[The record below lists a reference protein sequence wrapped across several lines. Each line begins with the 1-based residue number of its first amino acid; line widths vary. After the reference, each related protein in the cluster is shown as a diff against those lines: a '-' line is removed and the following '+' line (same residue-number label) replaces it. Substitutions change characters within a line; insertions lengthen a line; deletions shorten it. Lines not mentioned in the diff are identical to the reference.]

1 MGGGGSSP
9 ARLPAT
15 GTTETTSLEDTSF
28 KTVRLSN
35 EERKEKIHRYIKKR
49 NERNFSKKIK
59 VRQELPNY
67 SNSNSKY
74 HPPPPQPI
82 FQTNFTSP
90 PTTLLTS
97 QIFFFKK
104 NLQYACRKTLADSRP
119 RVRGRFAKN
128 DDYCEASRSIGSQNH
143 EEYEQI
149 VSIQMPRTPSKK
161 SLKQSDIIGLKLGI
175 IFTK

>member
-74 HPPPPQPI
+74 HPPPPTHLSNE
-82 FQTNFTSP
+82 FH
-90 PTTLLTS
+90 LTADHITDIS
-97 QIFFFKK
+97 DFFLKK

-128 DDYCEASRSIGSQNH
+128 DDYCEASRSIGSQNQ
-143 EEYEQI
+143 EYEQI

>member
-97 QIFFFKK
+97 QIFFKK
-104 NLQYACRKTLADSRP
+104 KICSTLAEKPSRIA
-119 RVRGRFAKN
+119 GL
-128 DDYCEASRSIGSQNH
+128 ASVVGS
-143 EEYEQI
+143 
-149 VSIQMPRTPSKK
+149 PRTTTTARHPGRSARRITK
-161 SLKQSDIIGLKLGI
+161 SMNKL
-175 IFTK
+175 

>member
-74 HPPPPQPI
+74 HPPPPTHLSNE
-82 FQTNFTSP
+82 FH
-90 PTTLLTS
+90 LTADHITDIS
-97 QIFFFKK
+97 DFF
-104 NLQYACRKTLADSRP
+104 
-119 RVRGRFAKN
+119 
-128 DDYCEASRSIGSQNH
+128 
-143 EEYEQI
+143 
-149 VSIQMPRTPSKK
+149 
-161 SLKQSDIIGLKLGI
+161 
-175 IFTK
+175 

>member
-74 HPPPPQPI
+74 HPPPPPQPI

-97 QIFFFKK
+97 QIFFKK
-104 NLQYACRKTLADSRP
+104 KICSTLAEKPSRIA
-119 RVRGRFAKN
+119 GL
-128 DDYCEASRSIGSQNH
+128 ASVVGS
-143 EEYEQI
+143 
-149 VSIQMPRTPSKK
+149 PRTTTTARHPGRSARRITK
-161 SLKQSDIIGLKLGI
+161 SMNKL
-175 IFTK
+175 